1 MKKWALITG
10 AANGI
15 GFEFAKLLSLDHYN
29 LVLVD
34 IDYEALSDK
43 SANLA
48 NQFNNDCIIY
58 VADLSK
64 RKAAFDIYNKI
75 SALDIEIDILINNA
89 GFGVFGFFANT
100 AWDREQKMIQLH
112 ILTPTLFTK
121 LFLPRMLKR
130 NHGKI
135 LNVASMAAFQPGPL
149 MSVYYSTKAY
159 LLSFSHSIA
168 NELKGTGVSLTV
180 LCPGLTDTGFR
191 NINGYETPKI
201 RWNMSSPQSVAAY
214 GYKSMQKGKV
224 LAVPGLV
231 NKSFMVIQQ
240 FLTRKMASRIIRQLQ
255 EKNRSKVKLII
266 D

>member
-34 IDYEALSDK
+34 IDKGALTEK
-43 SANLA
+43 RAKLTNE
-48 NQFNNDCIIY
+48 FNNECIIY
-58 VADLSK
+58 TADLSK
-64 RKAAFDIYNKI
+64 RKAAFNIYNKI
-75 SALDIEIDILINNA
+75 AALDMEIDILINNA

-100 AWDREQKMIQLH
+100 AWESEQRMIQLH

-149 MSVYYSTKAY
+149 MSIYYSTKAY
-159 LLSFSHSIA
+159 LLSFSHSVA
-168 NELKGTGVSLTV
+168 NELEGTGVSLTV

-191 NINGYETPKI
+191 NINGNEIPKI

-214 GYKSMQKGKV
+214 GYKSMQKGKI
-224 LAVPGLV
+224 LAIPGLI
-231 NKSFMVIQQ
+231 NKSFMVVQQ
-240 FLTRKMASRIIRQLQ
+240 FLPRKTASRIIRQLQ
-255 EKNRSKVKLII
+255 EKNRSKVKLTI